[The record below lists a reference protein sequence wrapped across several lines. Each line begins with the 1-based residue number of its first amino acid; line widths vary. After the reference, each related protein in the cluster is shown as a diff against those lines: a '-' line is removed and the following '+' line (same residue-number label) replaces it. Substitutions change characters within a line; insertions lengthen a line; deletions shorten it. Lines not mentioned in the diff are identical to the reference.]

1 MNDSIISV
9 RYARAIFESALAHD
23 LLEKVNQDMALIS
36 EICREPETMEFL
48 KSPVIPP
55 GKKTEIFHKV
65 LQNRVDKLTLSLTD
79 LLVKNG
85 RESFLPS
92 IARVFINETRKYKG
106 ITETVLT
113 TVEPVGKDI
122 RDQIVALIAGMFNT
136 RVDLKEVSDPE
147 IMGGFI
153 LRIGDKYIDASVRNK
168 LNRIRKELS
177 RSALSSD

>member
-1 MNDSIISV
+1 MNESIISV
-9 RYARAIFESALAHD
+9 RYARAIFESALKKD
-23 LLEKVNQDMALIS
+23 QLDSVNQDMILIS

-48 KSPVIPP
+48 QSPVIAP
-55 GKKTEIFHKV
+55 GEKTQIFHKV
-65 LQNRVDKLTLSLTD
+65 LQDRVEKLTLSLTD

-92 IARVFINETRKYKG
+92 IARVFISETMKYRG
-106 ITETVLT
+106 ITESVLT

-122 RDQIVALIAGMFNT
+122 RDQIIALVSGLFDT
-136 RVDLKEVSDPE
+136 RVDLKEVTDPE

-153 LRIGDKYIDASVRNK
+153 LRVGDKYIDASVRNK

-177 RSALSSD
+177 RSTHASD